1 MSDLVCILL
10 SVYNGARFLPA
21 QLKSLVDQSHSN
33 WVLLWRDDGS
43 QDNSRQIMEHFA
55 DEVGQHRVKQLL
67 EPVGQVGITSS
78 FMHLLSNTPDEAA
91 FFAFCD
97 QDDVW
102 LPDKLT
108 RAVKSFQTVK
118 ATEAG
123 FYCARQKLVDEN
135 LCPLGLSPK
144 INRQPG
150 LGNALVQNIATGCTI
165 LMNREARRH
174 VIGAAAPQG
183 TLHDHWTYLVVCAA
197 AGRVFFDQE
206 PSILYRQHGGNA
218 VGSQAAIGRRIRRAL
233 GRGPKPFLQN
243 MANNLGAIASFRG
256 RFAEAEKALPLLTAL
271 QSPNPIRRLASL
283 RQFCIY
289 RQSMMEDF
297 LMRIWVGLL
306 PLPVPVMRLRDDD
319 KVPHA
324 KNEAS

>member
-21 QLKSLVDQSHSN
+21 QLKSLVDQSHGN
-33 WVLLWRDDGS
+33 WVLHWRDDGS
-43 QDNSRQIMEHFA
+43 QDNSRQIMEQFA
-55 DEVGQHRVKQLL
+55 DEVGHHRVKELL

-78 FMHLLSNTPDEAA
+78 FMNLLSNAPDEAA

-108 RAVKSFQTVK
+108 RAVKFLQTVQ
-118 ATEAG
+118 ATDAG
-123 FYCARQKLVDEN
+123 LYCARQMLVDEN
-135 LCPLGLSPK
+135 LCALGLSPK
-144 INRQPG
+144 INRRPG

-165 LMNREARRH
+165 MMNKEARRN
-174 VIGAAAPQG
+174 VISAPAPQG
-183 TLHDHWTYLVVCAA
+183 TLHDHWTYLVVCAV

-243 MANNLGAIASFRG
+243 MANNLQAISA
-256 RFAEAEKALPLLTAL
+256 FAERFSAARKVSPLLTAL
-271 QSPNPIRRLASL
+271 QSDNPIKRLAALTLSGV
-283 RQFCIY
+283 Y

-306 PLPVPVMRLRDDD
+306 PLPVPVMRLRDNDN
-319 KVPHA
+319 VPHV

>member
-43 QDNSRQIMEHFA
+43 HDNSRQIMEHFA
-55 DEVGQHRVKQLL
+55 DEVGQHRVQQL
-67 EPVGQVGITSS
+67 PAPIGQIGITSS
-78 FMHLLSNTPDEAA
+78 FMHLLSNSPDEAS

-108 RAVKSFQTVK
+108 RAVKFLQTVQ

-123 FYCARQKLVDEN
+123 LYCARQVLVDES

-150 LGNALVQNIATGCTI
+150 LGNSLVQNIATGCTI
-165 LMNREARRH
+165 MMNREAKRH
-174 VIGAAAPQG
+174 VIGTAAPPG
-183 TLHDHWTYLVVCAA
+183 TLHDHWTYLIVCAA
-197 AGRVFFDQE
+197 EGRVFFDQK

-218 VGSQAAIGRRIRRAL
+218 VGSQAVIGRRIGRAL
-233 GRGPKPFLQN
+233 GRGPKPFLQTL
-243 MANNLGAIASFRG
+243 ANNLQAISAFDAQFS
-256 RFAEAEKALPLLTAL
+256 AERRVSPLLTAL
-271 QSPNPIRRLASL
+271 QSLNPIRRLAAL
-283 RQFCIY
+283 IQYGIY
-289 RQSMMEDF
+289 RQSIIEDL
-297 LMRIWVGLL
+297 LMRAWVLVA
-306 PLPVPVMRLRDDD
+306 PLPKPERVMGTFKTNLGS
-319 KVPHA
+319 KI
-324 KNEAS
+324 

>member
-144 INRQPG
+144 INRQ
-150 LGNALVQNIATGCTI
+150 
-165 LMNREARRH
+165 
-174 VIGAAAPQG
+174 
-183 TLHDHWTYLVVCAA
+183 
-197 AGRVFFDQE
+197 
-206 PSILYRQHGGNA
+206 HGGNA